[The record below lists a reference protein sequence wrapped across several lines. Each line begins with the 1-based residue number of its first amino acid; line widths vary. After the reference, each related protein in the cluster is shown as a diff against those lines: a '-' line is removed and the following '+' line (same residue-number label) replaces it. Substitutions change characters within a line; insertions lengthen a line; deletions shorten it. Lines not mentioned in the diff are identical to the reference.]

1 MQQKDISDTKMHEII
16 KQAIANIGCSMFG
29 RYLLERFPMRLTDAK
44 TYPDINAVLKQ
55 HGSPACTDG
64 KEVYIEPSI
73 MRDMLTRQYHALDG
87 KGLNIQCEEDI
98 WKARISDKPMPP
110 MGDNEM
116 VAEVRDV
123 LLHELTHAFNEHSK
137 LRIAARKKDEE
148 YKTRLDIA
156 CELQANDGICGKT
169 YSRSRLQQ
177 NEGVCN
183 KRLHKE
189 TIGKHTLK
197 GLMDAIQLNEQEKQR
212 MSMAR
217 ARAELREK
225 IAKLTG
231 EYERM
236 LRDVEESE
244 QSEKKGDTK
253 EGQQAGGKRATGE
266 ELPEQTSDE
275 RLAGEIQKR
284 GLQQIKE
291 LILSALSDEL
301 RYDAA
306 TNSVIFDRVTKRRS
320 HATYARPSRR
330 IGATGGSCQLLKKG
344 VKYTREYEYNKSR
357 KLTVLA
363 VDGSGSMRSQQQYV
377 SAILDDLL
385 QQVDA
390 VAKEY
395 NVEVHYENLQA
406 TIHRT
411 KCDKFVPAS
420 SDEWHSRMRAYRA
433 GGGNDFDCVLKS
445 TSSLLGKDTSYD
457 AITIINL
464 SDGLDTL
471 NDETVKDTI
480 LGDYMSRKKL
490 QWVDAL
496 IAYDSFALAEA
507 NRCVYDDIYDIRTQ
521 VLIAKP
527 LR

>member
-1 MQQKDISDTKMHEII
+1 MHQKDISDTKMHEII
-16 KQAIANIGCSMFG
+16 KQAIANIGGSMFG

-64 KEVYIEPSI
+64 KEVYIEPTI

-87 KGLNIQCEEDI
+87 HGIKIERTEDI
-98 WKARISDKPMPP
+98 WRAQVSDKPLLP
-110 MGDNEM
+110 MGDTEM
-116 VAEVRDV
+116 VCEVRDV
-123 LLHELTHAFNEHSK
+123 LLHELTHAFNEHTK
-137 LRIAARKKDEE
+137 LRIAARKQSED
-148 YKTRLDIA
+148 YKTRLSIA
-156 CELQANDGICGKT
+156 CELQANDGICGRT
-169 YSRSRLQQ
+169 YERSLLQQ
-177 NEGVCN
+177 NKGVCN
-183 KRLHKE
+183 KRLHPE

-197 GLMDAIQLNEQEKQR
+197 GLFDAIKLNEQEQQQ

-225 IAKLTG
+225 LAKITG
-231 EYERM
+231 EYERIM
-236 LRDVEESE
+236 RDIEESE
-244 QSEKKGDTK
+244 KGDGEEQDK
-253 EGQQAGGKRATGE
+253 QAGGRNANP
-266 ELPEQTSDE
+266 ELDMDATSDE
-275 RLAGEIQKR
+275 KLAGELQKR

-291 LILSALSDEL
+291 LILAALSDEL
-301 RYDAA
+301 RYDA
-306 TNSVIFDRVTKRRS
+306 TTDSVIFDRVTKRRS

-330 IGATGGSCQLLKKG
+330 IGATGGGYQLLKKG

-385 QQVDA
+385 RQVEA
-390 VAKEY
+390 VAHEY

-420 SDEWHSRMRAYRA
+420 SDEWKYRMRSYHAN
-433 GGGNDFDCVLKS
+433 GGNDFDCVLKA
-445 TSSLLGKDTSYD
+445 TSNIVGKDTSYD

-464 SDGLDTL
+464 SDGLDVL
-471 NDETVKDTI
+471 NDDTIKQTI
-480 LGDYMSRKKL
+480 LGDYIERDKL

-496 IAYDSFALAEA
+496 IAQDAFALAEA
-507 NRCVYDDIYDIRTQ
+507 NRNVCDDIYDIRTQ